1 VSTKSIERTR
11 ELLDQLKERVENV
24 KSSDEFKRILLT
36 MSRFHSYSW
45 RNCLLIFMQCPHST
59 RVAGFRTW
67 NKMGRH
73 VKKGE
78 SAIWIFAP
86 MTFKRKDE
94 DDGDDEEIATMFRPV
109 PVFDIS
115 QTEGDPL
122 PSMAIN
128 PIANTHEELL
138 DKLKALS
145 GKLKIEITFEELPG
159 MDGVSK
165 IGSVAIDSNK
175 NPTEQS
181 IILLH
186 ELAHELIHD
195 TLQKRAQLSKEQ
207 REMEA
212 EATAWVVAQHIGLP
226 ETNSDSYLAL
236 YHKSYDLQESLA
248 VIHNASQQII
258 NSLTAKGENHDE
270 KIQN

>member
-1 VSTKSIERTR
+1 V
-11 ELLDQLKERVENV
+11 VENV

-181 IILLH
+181 IILL
-186 ELAHELIHD
+186 
-195 TLQKRAQLSKEQ
+195 
-207 REMEA
+207 
-212 EATAWVVAQHIGLP
+212 VAQHIGLP